1 MLNHRQIHNIN
12 GTKTA
17 SATVENVLLSRGTK
31 AEVFLIIL
39 KLYQLLS
46 KSCFFCVICFGSGS
60 VVKLSNVQYKC
71 ISRRRNV
78 MIRLNTKRSMRVLT
92 V

>member
-46 KSCFFCVICFGSGS
+46 KSCFFVRFVL
-60 VVKLSNVQYKC
+60 VVDLLSNY
-71 ISRRRNV
+71 
-78 MIRLNTKRSMRVLT
+78 LT
-92 V
+92 CNINAFLDDEMS